1 LLVHLEAACVGID
14 HSLQKAA
21 DAGAGLDHV
30 LAAAGLHDELLRC
43 VAAQHPAG
51 GVGQNDDIV
60 DLAGGCAFT
69 GKAGGIDPHHLK
81 ALPVELEHLA
91 HGVRGVEEDLC
102 RPVPQHTYLLVA
114 PDVQHGQVPAGGQRQ
129 VVADAVLVAAV
140 VNAGRH
146 VAGEIAVFIVIIAHI
161 GGALGPVYHRGV
173 AVRLGRHAQH
183 ILLDAVAVVIQRRK
197 VILTQAVA
205 IFVIQV
211 VPDVDGELVAAH
223 GLVLLHGLFRIAVDG
238 GHDGHHRRDA
248 DDDAQHGQ
256 GGPAL
261 FAPDGLPRHLHGLLD
276 IQSQSTSC

>member
-1 LLVHLEAACVGID
+1 
-14 HSLQKAA
+14 
-21 DAGAGLDHV
+21 
-30 LAAAGLHDELLRC
+30 
-43 VAAQHPAG
+43 
-51 GVGQNDDIV
+51 
-60 DLAGGCAFT
+60 
-69 GKAGGIDPHHLK
+69 
-81 ALPVELEHLA
+81 
-91 HGVRGVEEDLC
+91 VRGVEEDLC

-183 ILLDAVAVVIQRRK
+183 ILLDAVAVVVQRRK

-261 FAPDGLPRHLHGLLD
+261 
-276 IQSQSTSC
+276 